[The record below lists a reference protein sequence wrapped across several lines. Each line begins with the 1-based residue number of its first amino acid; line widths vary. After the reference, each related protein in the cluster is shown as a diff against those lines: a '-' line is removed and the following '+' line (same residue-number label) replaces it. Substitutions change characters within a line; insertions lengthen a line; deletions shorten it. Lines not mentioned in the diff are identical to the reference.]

1 MLNKIFVLIILT
13 LIISTT
19 LIKNY
24 TKKLDEEIFIVKENI
39 NYLNSIKDLF
49 LLEYNYLSSP
59 EKLLNLYNLH
69 FDDEL
74 QFTSRDNF
82 KILNDINEINLEDF
96 K

>member
-1 MLNKIFVLIILT
+1 MKKIFLIFFISCLIL
-13 LIISTT
+13 STAI
-19 LIKNY
+19 IKNS
-24 TKKLDEEIFIVKENI
+24 TKRIDEEIFIVKENI